1 MRKIFDFHT
10 HAYPEKVASKSVDFL
25 NSYYKITCQGDG
37 TMDDLLKSAK
47 NGGVGYLLV
56 HAVATKPSQV
66 ENVNSWI
73 AEHLQKNV
81 FGFGTIHPDYDGD
94 IKKELERI
102 HSLGLLG
109 LKLHPDFQAYYVDDP
124 SMDIVYSNV
133 EGKMPVLFHVGDEN
147 SEFSSPKR
155 LANVLDRFPKLTVIA
170 AHLGGYSQWAEA
182 ERYIIGRD
190 CYIDTSSSL
199 WAIPPEK
206 AESLIRRHG
215 VDRVL
220 FGTDYP
226 LTYHREELERFLALD
241 LTEAE
246 KDMILFENAKRLLN
260 LDI

>member
-1 MRKIFDFHT
+1 MRRIFDFHT

-25 NSYYKITCQGDG
+25 NQYYKITCRGDG
-37 TMDDLLKSAK
+37 TMEDLLRSARD
-47 NGGVGYLLV
+47 GGVGYLLV
-56 HAVATKPSQV
+56 HAVATKPRQV

-73 AEHLQKNV
+73 AAQLQSNV
-81 FGFGTIHPDYDGD
+81 FGFGTIHPGY
-94 IKKELERI
+94 ERI
-102 HSLGLLG
+102 EQELARIRSLGLLG
-109 LKLHPDFQAYYVDDP
+109 LKLHPDFQGYYVDDP
-124 SMDIVYSNV
+124 SMDIVYANIA
-133 EGKMPVLFHVGDEN
+133 GKMPVLVHSGDET

-155 LANVLDRFPKLTVIA
+155 LANVLDRHPKLTVIA

-206 AESLIRRHG
+206 AAALIRMHG
-215 VDRVL
+215 ADKVL

-226 LTYHREELERFLALD
+226 LVRHQEELARFMALD
-241 LTEAE
+241 LTDGE
-246 KDMILFENAKRLLN
+246 KDKILFENAKRLLK